1 MIERLLPAPW
11 LAAGALC
18 ALVAC
23 SGAAYL
29 KGRSDGRALVEARL
43 ASDRVTILLDGKA
56 IDHETL
62 GLDDVG
68 LCAVLG
74 GCGVPGEAGGD

>member
-1 MIERLLPAPW
+1 VIWRLIPAPW
-11 LAAGALC
+11 LVAGAL
-18 ALVAC
+18 AVFVA
-23 SGAAYL
+23 SNGAAYL
-29 KGRSDGRALVEARL
+29 KGRADGRELVEGKL

-56 IDHETL
+56 IDNETL

-74 GCGVPGEAGGD
+74 GCVVPDAAGGD